1 MSEIE
6 GIRDQLKRGHQGE
19 AWHGPSVLEAL
30 EGVSAE
36 QATARPLD
44 GAHTIWELVLHMA
57 AWRNVAR
64 RRLEGERVDSIP
76 DEEDFPIVFNPGA
89 DAWNQALA
97 QLDETFARLDETL
110 SRFETVAD
118 QDGSFLFC
126 GIPAGMRLYAGAIDP
141 SAEPSRRSNITYFT
155 TPRGIH
161 TAKLE
166 ITPEPEVSEGS

>member
-1 MSEIE
+1 VIAGTVVRAGSDVPVE
-6 GIRDQLKRGHQGE
+6 GAIVHLSTH
-19 AWHGPSVLEAL
+19 VLGVLAAPVDAEAL
-30 EGVSAE
+30 SAWKAAGVSGPE
-36 QATARPLD
+36 
-44 GAHTIWELVLHMA
+44 
-57 AWRNVAR
+57 
-64 RRLEGERVDSIP
+64 S
-76 DEEDFPIVFNPGA
+76 
-89 DAWNQALA
+89 
-97 QLDETFARLDETL
+97 L

-166 ITPEPEVSEGS
+166 ITPEPEASEGS

>member
-110 SRFETVAD
+110 SRFDEGRLEDPVPERSQSYYTMLHGVVQHD
-118 QDGSFLFC
+118 
-126 GIPAGMRLYAGAIDP
+126 IYHAGQIVLLRKAI
-141 SAEPSRRSNITYFT
+141 
-155 TPRGIH
+155 
-161 TAKLE
+161 
-166 ITPEPEVSEGS
+166 